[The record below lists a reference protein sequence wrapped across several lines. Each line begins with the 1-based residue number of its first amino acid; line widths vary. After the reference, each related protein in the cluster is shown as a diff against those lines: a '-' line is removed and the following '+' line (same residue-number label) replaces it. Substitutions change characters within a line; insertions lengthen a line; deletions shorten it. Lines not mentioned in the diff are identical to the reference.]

1 MSLLGGIKVMRQ
13 EANGVLNINELLRE
27 IQRLKEEVEK
37 SSWLLGEELTRK
49 IIEVMEEK
57 ENDVIENLMWFD

>member
-1 MSLLGGIKVMRQ
+1 MRQ